1 MAGCFQQQHVFVS
14 IIMQLNPFRSH
25 LEKRF
30 ILYLIVCRCMHM
42 WVCVSCQSV
51 HNMCAGDCRCQRHQI
66 PWSWSYEPAW
76 CECWDPS
83 PGSLQEQCMLLNAEP
98 FRQPQILKGDPS
110 VMVQVG
116 WSYVQ
121 SKVSVAVSRLYTC
134 QGFLLEVRKH
144 RLLIQLFCEM
154 SGPCFGTKVRST
166 GPFGLSFTALYWS
179 GEIVLNLHQF
189 YVSAFMYFSPNYFFT
204 KRLVCLKNEDF
215 CTLFH

>member
-1 MAGCFQQQHVFVS
+1 
-14 IIMQLNPFRSH
+14 
-25 LEKRF
+25 
-30 ILYLIVCRCMHM
+30 
-42 WVCVSCQSV
+42 
-51 HNMCAGDCRCQRHQI
+51 
-66 PWSWSYEPAW
+66 
-76 CECWDPS
+76 
-83 PGSLQEQCMLLNAEP
+83 MLLNAEP

-116 WSYVQ
+116 RSYVQ

-204 KRLVCLKNEDF
+204 KRLVCLKMKIFAPYSIRPHSYLPDRTVSLTT
-215 CTLFH
+215 CV